1 MDILSDI
8 LRSVRLS
15 GGVFFHARFSAPF
28 CVESPTCEQVAEL
41 LDLGSGQV
49 VPFHIVVDG
58 SCEARIDGESSVTLG
73 PDDVVV
79 FLHGG
84 THIVA
89 SPGTTEAVP
98 IAPLLPPPP
107 YDGQIQRIR
116 YGGGGPLT
124 VMMCG
129 FLQHETAVF
138 NPLFG
143 SLPRVVAVNGRSG
156 DKKQHLFDIL
166 QIIEEEAR
174 AARPGGACLLA
185 RLTELMFIEV
195 LRTYLLEAPP
205 KDGGWLRG
213 TQDPF
218 VSRSLQLLHSAPDRD
233 WTLETLCREVG
244 RSRSA
249 LAEGFSQLV
258 GLPPMQ
264 YLARW
269 RMELAAQLLVDCD
282 MTVSE
287 VARHVGYHSDVAFS
301 RAFRRI
307 SGLPP
312 AAWSRK
318 EARRRSMAKNPQ
330 AADRHPGTARAT

>member
-1 MDILSDI
+1 
-8 LRSVRLS
+8 
-15 GGVFFHARFSAPF
+15 
-28 CVESPTCEQVAEL
+28 
-41 LDLGSGQV
+41 
-49 VPFHIVVDG
+49 
-58 SCEARIDGESSVTLG
+58 
-73 PDDVVV
+73 
-79 FLHGG
+79 
-84 THIVA
+84 
-89 SPGTTEAVP
+89 
-98 IAPLLPPPP
+98 
-107 YDGQIQRIR
+107 
-116 YGGGGPLT
+116 
-124 VMMCG
+124 MMCG

-166 QIIEEEAR
+166 QIIEEESR
-174 AARPGGACLLA
+174 AARPGGSCLLA

-195 LRTYLLEAPP
+195 LRAYLLEAPSNG
-205 KDGGWLRG
+205 GGWLRG

-269 RMELAAQLLVDCD
+269 RMELAAQQGEQRRLAAAVRSDDADLVP
-282 MTVSE
+282 
-287 VARHVGYHSDVAFS
+287 DVDGE
-301 RAFRRI
+301 RRVLEQ
-307 SGLPP
+307 SV
-312 AAWSRK
+312 
-318 EARRRSMAKNPQ
+318 
-330 AADRHPGTARAT
+330 RATGQRDVVEAEHRLNPRCRSRSR

>member
-1 MDILSDI
+1 VDILSDM

-15 GGVFFHARFSAPF
+15 GGVFFHASFSAPF
-28 CVESPTCEQVAEL
+28 CVESPTSEHIAEL
-41 LDLGSGQV
+41 LELGSGQV
-49 VPFHIVVDG
+49 VPFHIVVEG
-58 SCEARIDGESSVTLG
+58 SCEARVEGERPVTLG

-79 FLHGG
+79 FFHGG

-89 SPGTTEAVP
+89 SPGETEAVP

-107 YDGQIQRIR
+107 YGGRIQRVR
-116 YGGGGPLT
+116 HGGGGPLT

-129 FLQHETAVF
+129 FLKHEAAVF
-138 NPLFG
+138 NPLFS
-143 SLPRVVAVNGRSG
+143 SLPRVVTVNGRSG
-156 DKKQHLFDIL
+156 DGTQHLFEVL

-195 LRTYLLEAPP
+195 LRTFLLEAPSNG
-205 KDGGWLRG
+205 GGWLRG

-233 WTLETLCREVG
+233 WTLEMLCREVG

-249 LAEGFSQLV
+249 LAGGFSQLV

-269 RMELAAQLLVDCD
+269 RMELAAQLLVNRD

-307 SGLPP
+307 SGLSPV
-312 AAWSRK
+312 AWSRR
-318 EARRRSMAKNPQ
+318 EARRRSTAGRPR
-330 AADRHPGTARAT
+330 AADRRRGTAAVT

>member
-1 MDILSDI
+1 VDLLSDI

-15 GGVFFHARFSAPF
+15 GGVFFHASFSAPF
-28 CVESPTCEQVAEL
+28 CVESPPCEHIAEL
-41 LDLGSGQV
+41 LDLGAGQV
-49 VPFHIVVDG
+49 VPFHIVVEG
-58 SCEARIDGESSVTLG
+58 SCEARVGGENPVVLES
-73 PDDVVV
+73 DDVVI
-79 FLHGG
+79 FFHGG
-84 THIVA
+84 THVVA
-89 SPGTTEAVP
+89 SRGATEAVP

-107 YDGQIQRIR
+107 YDGQIQHIR
-116 YGGGGPLT
+116 HGGGGPLT
-124 VMMCG
+124 IMICG

-138 NPLFG
+138 SPLFS
-143 SLPRVVAVNGRSG
+143 SLPRVVAVSGRSG
-156 DKKQHLFDIL
+156 DGKQHLFEIL

-174 AARPGGACLLA
+174 AARPGGSCLLA

-195 LRTYLLEAPP
+195 LRAYLLEAPSE
-205 KDGGWLRG
+205 DGGWLRG

-233 WTLETLCREVG
+233 WTLEKLCREVG

-249 LAEGFSQLV
+249 LAEGFSRLV

-269 RMELAAQLLVDCD
+269 RMELAAQLLTTCD

-287 VARHVGYHSDVAFS
+287 VARHVGYHSDVAFN

-312 AAWSRK
+312 VAWSRR
-318 EARRRSMAKNPQ
+318 EARRRSMAGRPQ
-330 AADRHPGTARAT
+330 AADRRQGAAAVT